1 MKIEIITNIDNIL
14 MYKFITQ
21 EYLPYI
27 KSLFLTYAN
36 PMILQTFDSVVND
49 KEFLEKSSY
58 GLPGSDKQIKQF
70 LASKQQISTYDL
82 FVECVNN
89 FDYVNISNRY
99 IIQIDFN
106 KKSSQIG
113 AKLLYI
119 AKLIDYG
126 NLDVRGSYIFTRT
139 LQIAKSNYVNMI
151 NDFLLR
157 MRQQGL
163 VILGGSDVGTIL

>member
-1 MKIEIITNIDNIL
+1 MKIEITTDIDNIL
-14 MYKFITQ
+14 MYKFLTK
-21 EYLPYI
+21 EYIPYI
-27 KSLFLTYAN
+27 KNLLLTYAN
-36 PMILQTFDSVVND
+36 PMILQTFDVVINN

-58 GLPGSDKQIKQF
+58 GLPGSGKQIKQI

-89 FDYVNISNRY
+89 FNYINISNKY

-106 KKSSQIG
+106 KKSSIIG

-119 AKLIDYG
+119 ANLINYG
-126 NLDVRGSYIFTRT
+126 NLEVRGCYIFTRV
-139 LQIAKSNYVNMI
+139 LQIAKSNYINMA

-157 MRQQGL
+157 MKQQGFI
-163 VILGGSDVGTIL
+163 VGGNNVGKVL

>member
-1 MKIEIITNIDNIL
+1 MKIEITTDIDNIL
-14 MYKFITQ
+14 MYKFLTK
-21 EYLPYI
+21 EYIPYI
-27 KSLFLTYAN
+27 KNLFLTYAN
-36 PMILQTFDSVVND
+36 PMILQTFDVVIND

-58 GLPGSDKQIKQF
+58 GLPGSGKQIKQI

-89 FDYVNISNRY
+89 FNYINISNKY

-106 KKSSQIG
+106 KKSSIIG

-119 AKLIDYG
+119 ANLINYG
-126 NLDVRGSYIFTRT
+126 NLEVRGCYIFTRV
-139 LQIAKSNYVNMI
+139 LQIAKSNYINMA

-157 MRQQGL
+157 MKQQGFI
-163 VILGGSDVGTIL
+163 VGGNNVGKVL